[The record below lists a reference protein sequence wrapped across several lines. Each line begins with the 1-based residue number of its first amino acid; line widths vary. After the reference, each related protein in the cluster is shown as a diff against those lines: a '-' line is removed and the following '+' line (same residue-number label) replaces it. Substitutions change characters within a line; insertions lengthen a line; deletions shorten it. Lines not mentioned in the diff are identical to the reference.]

1 MTTNF
6 HYLHPF
12 WFALG
17 HTKIVVFHPRF
28 GCDIHL
34 VCVKGGNT
42 SIKLVFLRHCPC
54 ERSYLIQPTLRKK
67 IVSMSQCP
75 LTGVGFIIAQ
85 TILLTQIQ
93 SPLDKPIGIIHRL
106 RRPFG
111 TWVVSEC
118 SLFCLV
124 GSAVLFGKRPI
135 IMIPGRS
142 NNAKHLATLKRH
154 LDNVFV
160 RKADSTFGREWICD
174 KNIHWIKFI
183 M

>member
-42 SIKLVFLRHCPC
+42 SIKLIFLRHCPC
-54 ERSYLIQPTLRKK
+54 ERSHVSKFSFWKK